1 MIFINQRSND
11 KMTAI
16 ILDNNEED
24 VRDLNGS
31 LMGLD
36 YDINVSHQFSNIASF
51 KEYWQGN
58 PVNID
63 IIFMDIYFEGVNIF
77 DQIDVSEYC
86 KNVIITTSKK
96 DFAVKAFRKNVT
108 DFLVKPIDKE
118 HLWEAIEKA
127 KKMITLPEEP
137 KTSHYKS
144 QFQVSMGKQ
153 IINIKIDEIE
163 YIESSHKMSY
173 VHLICGKRIPSTIP
187 LVELENMLD
196 PMIFF
201 RANRQVIFHFDAIQ
215 SILKYK
221 SSKYMV
227 RLKSNPDKVVGLSEE
242 KSKVFKI
249 WMDR

>member
-1 MIFINQRSND
+1 MIFVNERSDD

-16 ILDNNEED
+16 ILDNNEAD
-24 VRDLNGS
+24 ACKLSDLLNEGRQ
-31 LMGLD
+31 G
-36 YDINVSHQFSNIASF
+36 IHVSHQFNNLASF
-51 KEYWQGN
+51 HEFCKGN
-58 PVNID
+58 AAKVD
-63 IIFMDIYFEGVNIF
+63 VVFMDILFDGANVF
-77 DQIDVSEYC
+77 DQIDVSKLC
-86 KNVIITTSKK
+86 NNVIITTHQK
-96 DFAVKAFRKNVT
+96 DFAVKAFRENVT
-108 DFLVKPIDKE
+108 DFLVKPIEKK

-127 KKMITLPEEP
+127 KKIMTLAEEP

-163 YIESSHKMSY
+163 YIESSHKMTY
-173 VHLICGKRIPSTIP
+173 VHLICGKRIPSIIP

-215 SILKYK
+215 SIVKYK

-227 RLKSNPDKVVGLSEE
+227 KLKSNPDKVVALSEE

>member
-1 MIFINQRSND
+1 
-11 KMTAI
+11 MTAI
-16 ILDNNEED
+16 ILDNNEADARE
-24 VRDLNGS
+24 LHTFF
-31 LMGLD
+31 MELD
-36 YDINVSHQFSNIASF
+36 YDIQVSHQFCNLASF
-51 KEYWQGN
+51 KEYWVGN
-58 PVNID
+58 PAKVD
-63 IIFMDIYFEGVNIF
+63 VIFMDIYFEGLNVF
-77 DQIDVSEYC
+77 DQIDVSKYC
-86 KNVIITTSKK
+86 KNVIITTYKK

-108 DFLVKPIDKE
+108 DFLVKPIEKK

-127 KKMITLPEEP
+127 KKIMTLAEEP
-137 KTSHYKS
+137 KTSHFKS

-163 YIESSHKMSY
+163 YIESSHKMTY
-173 VHLICGKRIPSTIP
+173 IHLICGKRIPSIIP

-215 SILKYK
+215 SIVKYK

-227 RLKSNPDKVVGLSEE
+227 RLKSNPDKVVALSEE